1 MNKGVVAFATG
12 VFMTAIA
19 LSCASAETIKIVAF
33 GDSGTQGS
41 GRAHRSGQTAGV
53 PITEAWP
60 AKLEAALRAKGW
72 DVSVANRGTAGQTAR
87 DAVSYVDMRVPA
99 GTNLTIVSF
108 GANDVWAGRSPA
120 DISASLSEI
129 DGKIRAKGSLVVLWA
144 CSADPAFSVAKQSA
158 DASVCWT
165 QGMRTPIPG
174 GPLPQYDSG
183 DGEHFNAAGN
193 DLIVAR
199 GVPDIERILMQ
210 HGFKPAH

>member
-1 MNKGVVAFATG
+1 MNKGVMAFVAG
-12 VFMTAIA
+12 VLLTAIA
-19 LSCASAETIKIVAF
+19 VRCASAETIKIVAF

-41 GRAHRSGQTAGV
+41 GRAHRSGQTGGV
-53 PITEAWP
+53 PLAEAWP

-72 DVSVANRGTAGQTAR
+72 DVSVMNQGTAGQTAR

-108 GANDVWAGRSPA
+108 GANDVWAGRSQA
-120 DISASLSEI
+120 EIAESLSEI
-129 DGKIRAKGSLVVLWA
+129 DGKVRGKGSLVVLWA

-158 DASVCWT
+158 DASVCLA

-199 GVPDIERILMQ
+199 GIPDIERVLMQ
-210 HGFKPAH
+210 HGFKPGH